1 MPASAS
7 PPAGGRAAGAADPA
21 AVVVHPRTEPEVAEA
36 LAESAAAGRSVL
48 VRGGGSRLEDLP
60 SASPAPAGTVLET
73 RGLAGVIEHHREDLT
88 IEARAGTTLAEIREE
103 IAPRGQSLPLDPP
116 FPDRATLGGVIA
128 AAEPGIRGF
137 PGARPRDLL
146 LGLTAVLEDGA
157 RIRSG
162 GRVVKNVTGYELTK
176 LFTGSYGT
184 LGVVTRVVLRLR
196 ALPEAART
204 WLFPLPVEDS
214 PERFTERVLDGLAF
228 AGEPEVAAVV
238 PPGTGLPGFP
248 EEGGFRL
255 ALRYEG
261 LAEEADYPVA
271 RAAAALGCAAE
282 ELTGPAADAFRD
294 GVRDFL
300 PAVPRLRR
308 SLPEGGGDFGLS
320 ARGGRAAALRTAW
333 RWAAFGP
340 AMALPDQNRAVA
352 AVPGEAL
359 GAALAAAAEEPGVV
373 AALES
378 VPPDWEPF
386 AEAIPPREPPG
397 EVGGGPAVFYPEP
410 PLAARRIMRRLREAL
425 APAGRFHPGP
435 FRWLREAEAAVPAA
449 TGAGAAPARR
459 TA

>member
-1 MPASAS
+1 MPASGP
-7 PPAGGRAAGAADPA
+7 PPAGSPAAGPA
-21 AVVVHPRTEPEVAEA
+21 PSVVRPETESGVAEA

-60 SASPAPAGTVLET
+60 SAAAAPAGTVLET

-88 IEARAGTTLAEIREE
+88 LEAWAGTTVAEVRRE
-103 IAPRGQSLPLDPP
+103 IAPRGQLLPLDPP
-116 FPDRATLGGVIA
+116 FPDRATLGGAIA
-128 AAEPGIRGF
+128 AAAPGIRRF
-137 PGARPRDLL
+137 PGTRPRDLL
-146 LGLTAVLEDGA
+146 LGLTAALEDGA

-184 LGVVTRVVLRLR
+184 LGVLTRVTLRLR

-204 WLFPLPVEDS
+204 WLFPLPAGDS
-214 PERFTERVLDGLAF
+214 VDRFAERALAGLAL
-228 AGEPEVAAVV
+228 AGQPEAAAVV
-238 PPGTGLPGFP
+238 PPGTGLPGLP

-261 LAEEADYPVA
+261 LAEEADYPVGP
-271 RAAAALGCAAE
+271 AAAALGSEPE
-282 ELTGPAADAFRD
+282 ELGCPAAAAFWD

-308 SLPEGGGDFGLS
+308 SRPSDGGGGGEFGLS
-320 ARGGRAAALRTAW
+320 ARGGRAAALRTAR

-352 AVPGEAL
+352 AIPGEAL
-359 GAALAAAAEEPGVV
+359 GPALAAAAEEPGLV

-378 VPPDWEPF
+378 VPAD
-386 AEAIPPREPPG
+386 REPYG
-397 EVGGGPAVFYPEP
+397 EIGSGKDRGGPVVFFPEP
-410 PLAARRIMRRLREAL
+410 PPAARRLMRRLREAL
-425 APAGRFHPGP
+425 APAGRFPPGP
-435 FRWLREAEAAVPAA
+435 FRWLRDADP
-449 TGAGAAPARR
+449 TAGVEPPPRAAAPARQR
-459 TA
+459 T

>member
-1 MPASAS
+1 MPA
-7 PPAGGRAAGAADPA
+7 PPSADPGLRPETESG
-21 AVVVHPRTEPEVAEA
+21 VVEA

-60 SASPAPAGTVLET
+60 SAAPESAAAVLET

-88 IEARAGTTLAEIREE
+88 VEAWAGTSLAEIREE
-103 IAPRGQSLPLDPP
+103 IAPRGQCLPLDPP

-128 AAEPGIRGF
+128 AAEPGIRRF

-146 LGLTAVLEDGA
+146 LGLTAVLEHGA
-157 RIRSG
+157 CIRSG

-184 LGVVTRVVLRLR
+184 LGVVTRVALRLR

-204 WLFPLPVEDS
+204 WLFPLPVGDS
-214 PERFTERVLDGLAF
+214 PDEFTDRVLGGLAV

-238 PPGTGLPGFP
+238 PPGSGLPGLP
-248 EEGGFRL
+248 ENGGFRL

-271 RAAAALGCAAE
+271 RAAAALGSEAE
-282 ELTGPAADAFRD
+282 EVTGPAAAALRD

-300 PAVPRLRR
+300 PAVPRRRR
-308 SLPEGGGDFGLS
+308 SQPEGGGSDFGLS

-333 RWAAFGP
+333 RWAEFGP
-340 AMALPDQNRAVA
+340 AMALPDQNRALA
-352 AVPGEAL
+352 AVPGESL
-359 GAALAAAAEEPGVV
+359 GPALAAAAKEPGVV

-378 VPPDWEPF
+378 VPPDWQRF
-386 AEAIPPREPPG
+386 LGAIPAQMPSAG
-397 EVGGGPAVFYPEP
+397 DGGGSAVFFPEP

-435 FRWLREAEAAVPAA
+435 FRWLRETGAAVPAA
-449 TGAGAAPARR
+449 AAAGAAPARR

>member
-1 MPASAS
+1 MPA
-7 PPAGGRAAGAADPA
+7 PPSADPG
-21 AVVVHPRTEPEVAEA
+21 VRPETESGVAEA
-36 LAESAAAGRSVL
+36 LAESVAAGRSVL

-60 SASPAPAGTVLET
+60 SAAPESAPAVLET

-88 IEARAGTTLAEIREE
+88 VEAWAGTTLAEIREE
-103 IAPRGQSLPLDPP
+103 IAPRGQCLPLDPP

-128 AAEPGIRGF
+128 AAEPGIRRF

-184 LGVVTRVVLRLR
+184 LGVVTRVALRLR

-204 WLFPLPVEDS
+204 WLFPLPVGDS
-214 PERFTERVLDGLAF
+214 PDEFTDRVLAGLAV

-238 PPGTGLPGFP
+238 PPGAGLPGLP
-248 EEGGFRL
+248 ETGGFRL

-261 LAEEADYPVA
+261 LVEEADYPVA
-271 RAAAALGCAAE
+271 RAAAALGSEAE
-282 ELTGPAADAFRD
+282 EVTGPAAAALRD

-300 PAVPRLRR
+300 PAVPRRRR
-308 SLPEGGGDFGLS
+308 SQPEGGGSDFGLS

-333 RWAAFGP
+333 RWAEFGP
-340 AMALPDQNRAVA
+340 AMALPDQNRALA
-352 AVPGEAL
+352 AVPGESL
-359 GAALAAAAEEPGVV
+359 GPALAAAAAEPGVV

-378 VPPDWEPF
+378 VPPDWQRLV
-386 AEAIPPREPPG
+386 EAFPAPASSG
-397 EVGGGPAVFYPEP
+397 EVGGGSTVFFPEP

-435 FRWLREAEAAVPAA
+435 FRWLREIGAAVPAA
-449 TGAGAAPARR
+449 AAAGAAPARR

>member
-1 MPASAS
+1 MPAPPSAAN
-7 PPAGGRAAGAADPA
+7 PGVRPE
-21 AVVVHPRTEPEVAEA
+21 TESGVAEA

-60 SASPAPAGTVLET
+60 SAAPESAAAVLET

-88 IEARAGTTLAEIREE
+88 VEAWAGTTLAEIREE
-103 IAPRGQSLPLDPP
+103 IAPRGQCLPLDPP

-128 AAEPGIRGF
+128 AAEPGIRRV

-184 LGVVTRVVLRLR
+184 LGVVTRVALRLR

-204 WLFPLPVEDS
+204 WLFPLPVGDS
-214 PERFTERVLDGLAF
+214 PDEFTDRVLGGLAV

-238 PPGTGLPGFP
+238 PPGSGLPGLP

-271 RAAAALGCAAE
+271 RAAAALGSEAE
-282 ELTGPAADAFRD
+282 EVTGPAAAALRDA
-294 GVRDFL
+294 VRDFL
-300 PAVPRLRR
+300 PAVPRRRR
-308 SLPEGGGDFGLS
+308 SGPESGGGSDFGLS

-333 RWAAFGP
+333 RWAEFGP

-352 AVPGEAL
+352 AIPGASL
-359 GAALAAAAEEPGVV
+359 GPALAAAAEEPGVV

-378 VPPDWEPF
+378 VPPDWRRF
-386 AEAIPPREPPG
+386 VEAFPASAPPG
-397 EVGGGPAVFYPEP
+397 EVGGGSAVFFPEP
-410 PLAARRIMRRLREAL
+410 PFAARRIMRRLREAL

-435 FRWLREAEAAVPAA
+435 FRWLRETGAAVPVAA
-449 TGAGAAPARR
+449 AAGAASARR

>member
-1 MPASAS
+1 MPAPLS
-7 PPAGGRAAGAADPA
+7 PGNPGVRPE
-21 AVVVHPRTEPEVAEA
+21 TESGVAEA
-36 LAESAAAGRSVL
+36 LAESAAAGRAVL

-60 SASPAPAGTVLET
+60 SAAPESAAAVLET
-73 RGLAGVIEHHREDLT
+73 RGLAGVIEHHCEDLT
-88 IEARAGTTLAEIREE
+88 VEAWAGTTLAEIREE
-103 IAPRGQSLPLDPP
+103 IAPRGQCLPLDPP

-128 AAEPGIRGF
+128 AAEPGIRRF

-184 LGVVTRVVLRLR
+184 LGVVTRVALRLR

-204 WLFPLPVEDS
+204 WLFPLPVGDS
-214 PERFTERVLDGLAF
+214 PDEFTDRVLGGLAV

-238 PPGTGLPGFP
+238 PPGLGLPGLP
-248 EEGGFRL
+248 ETGGFRL

-271 RAAAALGCAAE
+271 RAAAALGSEAE
-282 ELTGPAADAFRD
+282 EVTGPAAAALRD
-294 GVRDFL
+294 RVRDFL
-300 PAVPRLRR
+300 PAVPRRRR
-308 SLPEGGGDFGLS
+308 SQPEGGGSDFGLS

-333 RWAAFGP
+333 RWAEFGP
-340 AMALPDQNRAVA
+340 AMALPDQNRALA
-352 AVPGEAL
+352 AVPGESL
-359 GAALAAAAEEPGVV
+359 GPALAAAAKEPGVV

-378 VPPDWEPF
+378 VPPDWQRF
-386 AEAIPPREPPG
+386 LGAIPAQMPSAG
-397 EVGGGPAVFYPEP
+397 DGGGSAVFFPEP

-435 FRWLREAEAAVPAA
+435 FRWLRETGAAVPAA
-449 TGAGAAPARR
+449 AAAGAAPARR

>member
-1 MPASAS
+1 MPAPPS
-7 PPAGGRAAGAADPA
+7 PGNPGVRPE
-21 AVVVHPRTEPEVAEA
+21 TESGVAEA
-36 LAESAAAGRSVL
+36 LAESAAAGRAVL

-60 SASPAPAGTVLET
+60 SAAPESAAAVLET

-88 IEARAGTTLAEIREE
+88 VEVWAGTTLAEIREE

-128 AAEPGIRGF
+128 AAEPGIRRF

-157 RIRSG
+157 CIRSG

-184 LGVVTRVVLRLR
+184 LGVVTRVALRLR

-204 WLFPLPVEDS
+204 WLFPLPVGDS
-214 PERFTERVLDGLAF
+214 PDEFTDRVLAGLAV

-238 PPGTGLPGFP
+238 PPGAGLPGLP
-248 EEGGFRL
+248 ENGGFRL

-261 LAEEADYPVA
+261 LAEEADYSVA
-271 RAAAALGCAAE
+271 RAAAALGSEAE
-282 ELTGPAADAFRD
+282 EVTGPAAAALRD

-300 PAVPRLRR
+300 PAVPRRRR
-308 SLPEGGGDFGLS
+308 SQPEGGGSDFGLS

-333 RWAAFGP
+333 RWAEFGP
-340 AMALPDQNRAVA
+340 AMALPDQNRALA
-352 AVPGEAL
+352 AVPGESL
-359 GAALAAAAEEPGVV
+359 GPALAAAAKEPGVV

-378 VPPDWEPF
+378 VPPDWQRF
-386 AEAIPPREPPG
+386 LGAIPAQMPSAG
-397 EVGGGPAVFYPEP
+397 DGGGSAVFFPEP

-435 FRWLREAEAAVPAA
+435 FRWLRETGAAVPAA
-449 TGAGAAPARR
+449 AAAGAAPARR

>member
-1 MPASAS
+1 MPAPA
-7 PPAGGRAAGAADPA
+7 PPRAASAADGAGAP
-21 AVVVHPRTEPEVAEA
+21 VVRPETESEVAEA

-60 SASPAPAGTVLET
+60 SAASAPAGAVLET
-73 RGLAGVIEHHREDLT
+73 AGLAGVIEHHREDLT
-88 IEARAGTTLAEIREE
+88 IEAWAGTTLAEVREE
-103 IAPRGQSLPLDPP
+103 TAPRGQLLPLDPP

-128 AAEPGIRGF
+128 AAEPGIRRF

-184 LGVVTRVVLRLR
+184 LGVLTRVVLRLR

-204 WLFPLPVEDS
+204 WLFPLPAEDS
-214 PERFTERVLDGLAF
+214 AERFAERVLAGLAL

-238 PPGTGLPGFP
+238 PPGTGLPGLP
-248 EEGGFRL
+248 AEGGFRL

-271 RAAAALGCAAE
+271 PVAAALGVEPEELGGPAAAAL
-282 ELTGPAADAFRD
+282 RD

-300 PAVPRLRR
+300 PAVARLRR
-308 SLPEGGGDFGLS
+308 SRPAEGGGSDFGLS

-378 VPPDWEPF
+378 VPPDRERF
-386 AEAIPPREPPG
+386 AEAIPAASAAD
-397 EVGGGPAVFYPEP
+397 GGGSAVFFPEP
-410 PLAARRIMRRLREAL
+410 PPAARRIMRRLREAL

-435 FRWLREAEAAVPAA
+435 FRWLGEADRGRQRA
-449 TGAGAAPARR
+449 
-459 TA
+459 

>member
-1 MPASAS
+1 MPAP
-7 PPAGGRAAGAADPA
+7 PPAGNPGVRPE
-21 AVVVHPRTEPEVAEA
+21 TESGVAEA
-36 LAESAAAGRSVL
+36 LAESAAAGRTVL

-60 SASPAPAGTVLET
+60 SAAPESAAAVLET
-73 RGLAGVIEHHREDLT
+73 RGLAGVIEHHCEDLT
-88 IEARAGTTLAEIREE
+88 IEAWAGTTLAEVREE
-103 IAPRGQSLPLDPP
+103 IAPRGQWLPLDPP
-116 FPDRATLGGVIA
+116 FPDRATLGGVVA
-128 AAEPGIRGF
+128 AAEPGIRRF

-176 LFTGSYGT
+176 LFTGSCGT
-184 LGVVTRVVLRLR
+184 LGVVTRVALRLR

-214 PERFTERVLDGLAF
+214 PDEFTDRVLGGLAL

-238 PPGTGLPGFP
+238 PPGSGLPGLP

-271 RAAAALGCAAE
+271 QTAAALGSEAEEVTGPAAAAL
-282 ELTGPAADAFRD
+282 RD

-300 PAVPRLRR
+300 PAIPRLRR
-308 SLPEGGGDFGLS
+308 SQPGGGGSDFGLS

-359 GAALAAAAEEPGVV
+359 GPALAAAAEEPGVV

-378 VPPDWEPF
+378 VPPDWRRFVDRVP
-386 AEAIPPREPPG
+386 ARTPSGDI
-397 EVGGGPAVFYPEP
+397 GGGPAVFFPEP
-410 PLAARRIMRRLREAL
+410 PAAARRIMRRLREAL

-435 FRWLREAEAAVPAA
+435 FRWLAEPGAAVPAA
-449 TGAGAAPARR
+449 AAAGAASARR